1 MVTWRALF
9 LEKTS
14 CVPLKRRRRIPIDRA
29 GAKRVSGDAGI
40 FGVDIDLAQG
50 LISPIFY
57 AYFDGAFMRHV
68 QNTDVNWQ
76 SVSVSAPFSADLE
89 LAVLD
94 SQGVHALVF
103 PCRRILGGWIKS
115 ETNKPIEIH
124 PTHWRKWAY

>member
-1 MVTWRALF
+1 
-9 LEKTS
+9 
-14 CVPLKRRRRIPIDRA
+14 
-29 GAKRVSGDAGI
+29 
-40 FGVDIDLAQG
+40 
-50 LISPIFY
+50 
-57 AYFDGAFMRHV
+57 MRHV
-68 QNTDVNWQ
+68 QNRDVNWQ